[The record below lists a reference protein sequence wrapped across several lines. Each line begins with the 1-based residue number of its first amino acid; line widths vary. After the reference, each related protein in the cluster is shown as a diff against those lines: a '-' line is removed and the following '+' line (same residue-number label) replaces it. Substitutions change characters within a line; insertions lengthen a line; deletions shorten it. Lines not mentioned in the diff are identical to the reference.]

1 MENKERDA
9 QKTLYLVGIITGV
22 IFTFL
27 GLIDGF
33 YELEAYLF
41 QHLIR
46 GDQYTI
52 KAIHVLGDLLAA
64 FGLFEIC
71 FFGIKLKELK
81 EQSNKSTVINST
93 SNEIEVEK

>member
-9 QKTLYLVGIITGV
+9 QKALCLVGIITGV

-33 YELEAYLF
+33 YESQIYLS
-41 QHLIR
+41 QNITM
-46 GDQYTI
+46 GDFRTASLYDFNGFTCI
-52 KAIHVLGDLLAA
+52 FILKAIHVLGDLLAA

-71 FFGIKLKELK
+71 FFGIKLKELSAN
-81 EQSNKSTVINST
+81 SNK
-93 SNEIEVEK
+93 